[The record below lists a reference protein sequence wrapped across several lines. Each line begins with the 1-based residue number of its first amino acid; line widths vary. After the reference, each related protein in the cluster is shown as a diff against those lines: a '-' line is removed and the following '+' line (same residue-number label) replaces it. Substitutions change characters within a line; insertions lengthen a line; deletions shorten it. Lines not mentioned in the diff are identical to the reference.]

1 MKKLFT
7 IILVALLGFIS
18 SPAASAQI
26 KTITGSVKGA
36 DGEILVGATAV
47 ASSGAYAIADMDGLY
62 ELRVKPGETVVFSS
76 FGYDDVTVTVGQDNT
91 YDVVLP
97 VSAATMLE
105 EAVAIGYGTTTKK
118 EVTGSVTSLRVES
131 LDKGAFGDASGLLQG
146 KVAGLSITNPNGG
159 DPNGQ
164 MEILLR
170 GTNTLSAGQGPL
182 IIIDGVSGADL
193 RTINF
198 QEVETIDVLKDGS
211 AAAIYGTRGTNGV
224 IIITTRRAKAG
235 ATSVE
240 YRGQAITQTLL
251 SRAVPMNAEQ
261 YEYALTNFTDPGTD
275 GKYHTLYGGNT
286 DWFKEVTRTPFSH
299 RHSLALAGGSENFSH
314 RTTLNVE
321 QNQGML
327 KNNDNNKYLF
337 RTNIH
342 QTALEGWMTFDYNM
356 TYGKRKFNNT
366 RSGIFRQ
373 AFYHNPTEPVYDPTD
388 EYNGGYFTVGG
399 MDYYNP
405 VAMLKER
412 NSQYDVDDLAV
423 NGRATLNVLAV
434 EGLKWDN
441 FVSYSSKRSLYTD
454 YKTKFYPGEQGLKG
468 AAEISNSK
476 ETDFQYE
483 STLQYSRHIEDHN
496 IQAILGYAYEQQY
509 YMSSYLYN
517 YGFDTDWFG
526 PNNIGAGKAVLAG
539 AAEMSSSKT
548 SSRYI
553 AFFGRAMYNYK
564 DKYMASLS
572 LRRDGSSRFGTNN
585 KWGWFPAVSLGWRV
599 TEEDWMQ
606 DASWL
611 EELKLRAGF
620 GMTGNQDFGN
630 YKSLFLVMTS
640 GNFYYNG
647 TWSTSYAPA
656 SNANPNLAWEKKS
669 EFNVGADATI
679 FGKINV
685 TLDYYYRYTSNLLY
699 NYTVPV
705 PPYNYGTLFT
715 NVGAISNS
723 GIELTVDATPV
734 KTKDLSW
741 NTTVTASHNTNKLI
755 SFTNEEFAGQ
765 EYRIGWLNTPLGVYC
780 QRLIEGESIGTFYGP
795 NFIEIR
801 DSGSTKLAQTKEAD
815 WVNLG
820 TAYPWANIGWS
831 NSVSWK
837 NFTFSASLRASLG
850 GKVFNQMKAVYE
862 NITEFGT
869 KNILASWLD
878 CTNFTGKVVYS
889 DRYLEDATYVK
900 LDNVTINYNIPLKN
914 RTIVKDASVY
924 LSGQNLLVLTGYTGI
939 DPEVALT
946 GLTPGIEG
954 LSYYPRTRVFT
965 LGVNVKF

>member
-1 MKKLFT
+1 MKKLLS
-7 IILVALLGFIS
+7 IITALLALASLGAYAQSQTIS
-18 SPAASAQI
+18 
-26 KTITGSVKGA
+26 GSVKGA
-36 DGEILVGATAV
+36 DGEILVGATVV
-47 ASSGAYAIADMDGLY
+47 ASTGAYAIADLDGRF
-62 ELRVKPGETVVFSS
+62 ELRAKAGETLTVSS
-76 FGYDDVTVTVGQDNT
+76 FGYDDVVVTVGSQTN
-91 YDVVLP
+91 YDIVLP
-97 VSAATMLE
+97 VAAAMMLD

-118 EVTGSVTSLRVES
+118 EVTGSVTSLKVEA
-131 LDKGAFGDASGLLQG
+131 LDKGAFSDASGMLQG

-159 DPNGQ
+159 DPNGS

-193 RTINF
+193 QSINF

-224 IIITTRRAKAG
+224 IIITTRRAKSG

-261 YEYALTNFTDPGTD
+261 YEYALTNFKSPAAD
-275 GKYHTLYGGNT
+275 GSYNTLYGSDT

-299 RHSLALAGGSENFSH
+299 RHSLALAGGSEKFSH

-327 KNNDNNKYLF
+327 RNNDNNKYLF
-337 RTNIH
+337 KTNIH
-342 QTALEGWMTFDYNM
+342 QTALEGWLTFDYNLS
-356 TYGKRKFNNT
+356 YGKRKFNGT

-373 AFYHNPTEPVYDPTD
+373 AFYHNPTEPVYDPEDT
-388 EYNGGYFTVGG
+388 ENGGYFTVGG

-405 VAMLKER
+405 VAMLNER
-412 NSQYDVDDLAV
+412 KSNYDVDDASV
-423 NGRATLNVLAV
+423 NGRATLNILPV

-441 FVSYSSKRSLYTD
+441 FLSYSSKRSQYTD
-454 YKTKFYPGEQGLKG
+454 YKTKYYPGETGLKG
-468 AAEISNSK
+468 AAEIDNNKS
-476 ETDFQYE
+476 TDFQYE
-483 STLQYSRHIEDHN
+483 STLQYSRHLDEHN
-496 IQAILGYAYEQQY
+496 IQAILGYTYEQQY
-509 YMSSYLYN
+509 YNSSYIYN
-517 YGFDTDWFG
+517 YGFDTDFFG
-526 PNNIGAGKAVLAG
+526 VNNIGAGKAILTG

-553 AFFGRAMYNYK
+553 AFFGRVMYNYA

-572 LRRDGSSRFGTNN
+572 LRRDGSSRFGANN

-599 TEEDWMQ
+599 TEEDFMK
-606 DASWL
+606 DLNWL

-620 GMTGNQDFGN
+620 GMTGNQDFSN
-630 YKSLFLVMTS
+630 YKSLFLVKTS
-640 GNFYYNG
+640 GNFYYDG
-647 TWSTSYAPA
+647 QWSTAYAPA
-656 SNANPNLAWEKKS
+656 SNANPDLAWEKKS
-669 EFNVGADATI
+669 EFNVGFDASI
-679 FGKINV
+679 LKKVNV
-685 TLDYYYRYTSNLLY
+685 TVDYYYRLTSNLLY

-734 KTKDLSW
+734 KAKDLSW

-795 NFIEIR
+795 NFDGIR
-801 DSGSTKLAQTKEAD
+801 SSGSTKVVQTKESE

-820 TAYPWANIGWS
+820 NAYPWLNLGWS
-831 NSVSWK
+831 NSINWK
-837 NFTFSASLRASLG
+837 AFTVSASIRAALG

-862 NITEFGT
+862 NITELGT
-869 KNILASWLD
+869 KNVLASWLD
-878 CTNFTGKVVYS
+878 DTSFTGKVVYS

-900 LDNVTINYNIPLKN
+900 LDNLTVSYNIPLKN
-914 RTIVKDASVY
+914 RTLVKDASVY
-924 LSGQNLLVLTGYTGI
+924 LSGQNLLVLTGYSGV

-965 LGVNVKF
+965 FGVNVKF

>member
-1 MKKLFT
+1 MKKLFAT
-7 IILVALLGFIS
+7 IAIALLALSGIQAF
-18 SPAASAQI
+18 AQTKTVTGAI
-26 KTITGSVKGA
+26 KGS
-36 DGEILVGATAV
+36 DGEVLVGATAV
-47 ASSGAYAIADMDGLY
+47 ASSGAYAVADLDGKY
-62 ELRVKPGETVVFSS
+62 ELRVKAGEAVIFSS
-76 FGYDDVTVTVGQDNT
+76 FGYDDVTITIGDANV

-97 VSAATMLE
+97 VAAATMLE

-131 LDKGAFGDASGLLQG
+131 LDKGAFGDASGMLQG

-224 IIITTRRAKAG
+224 IIITTKRAKSG

-261 YEYALTNFTDPGTD
+261 YEYALTNFKQPDQTT
-275 GKYHTLYGGNT
+275 GKYNTLYGGNT

-373 AFYHNPTEPVYDPTD
+373 AFYHNPTEPVYDPDD
-388 EYNGGYFTVGG
+388 EENGGYFTVGG

-405 VAMLKER
+405 VAMLNER
-412 NSQYDVDDLAV
+412 QSQYDVDDLAV

-441 FVSYSSKRSLYTD
+441 FVSYGSKRSLYTD
-454 YKTKFYPGEQGLKG
+454 YKTKFYPGETGLKG
-468 AAEISNSK
+468 AGEVSNTK

-483 STLQYSRHIEDHN
+483 STLQYSKHMDAHN
-496 IQAILGYAYEQQY
+496 IQAILGYTYEQQY
-509 YMSSYLYN
+509 YFSAYMYN
-517 YGFDTDWFG
+517 YGFDTDFFG
-526 PNNIGAGKAVLAG
+526 PNNLGAGKALLTG
-539 AAEMSSSKT
+539 AAEMSTSKT

-553 AFFGRAMYNYK
+553 AFFGRLMYNYS
-564 DKYMASLS
+564 DKYMASVS
-572 LRRDGSSRFGTNN
+572 LRRDGSSRFGANN

-599 TEEDWMQ
+599 TEEDFME
-606 DASWL
+606 DAHWID
-611 EELKLRAGF
+611 ELKLRAGF

-630 YKSLFLVMTS
+630 YKSLFLVKTS
-640 GNFYYNG
+640 GNFYYDG
-647 TWSTSYAPA
+647 QWSTSYAPA
-656 SNANPNLAWEKKS
+656 SNANPDLAWEKKS
-669 EFNVGADATI
+669 EFNVGLDASL
-679 FGKINV
+679 FNKINV

-699 NYTVPV
+699 NYSVPV

-723 GIELTVDATPV
+723 GIELTVDATPI
-734 KTKDLSW
+734 KTKNITW
-741 NTTVTASHNTNKLI
+741 NTTITASHNDNKLI

-795 NFIEIR
+795 HFLGIR
-801 DSGSTKLAQTKEAD
+801 SSGSTKVEQTKEKD
-815 WVNLG
+815 WIKLG
-820 TAYPWANIGWS
+820 NAYPWANIGWS

-837 NFTFSASLRASLG
+837 NFTLSASLRASLG

-862 NITEFGT
+862 NITELGT
-869 KNILASWLD
+869 KNVLASWLD
-878 CTNFTGKVVYS
+878 DTSFTGKVVYS
-889 DRYLEDATYVK
+889 DKYLEDATYVK
-900 LDNVTINYNIPLKN
+900 LDNVTLNYNVPLKN
-914 RTIVKDASVY
+914 RTLIKDVAVY
-924 LSGQNLLVLTGYTGI
+924 LSGQNLLVLTGYTGV

>member
-1 MKKLFT
+1 MKKLFAT
-7 IILVALLGFIS
+7 IAIALLALSGIQAF
-18 SPAASAQI
+18 AQNKAVTGAI
-26 KTITGSVKGA
+26 KGS
-36 DGEILVGATAV
+36 DGEVLVGATAV
-47 ASSGAYAIADMDGLY
+47 ASSGSYAVADLDGKY
-62 ELRVKPGETVVFSS
+62 EIRVKAGETVVFSS
-76 FGYDDVTVTVGQDNT
+76 FGYDDVTITIGDASV

-97 VSAATMLE
+97 VAAATMLE

-131 LDKGAFGDASGLLQG
+131 LDKGAFGDASGMLQG

-224 IIITTRRAKAG
+224 IIITTKRAKAG

-251 SRAVPMNAEQ
+251 SRAVPMSADQ
-261 YEYALTNFTDPGTD
+261 YEHALTNFTLPSDDGT
-275 GKYHTLYGGNT
+275 YHTLYGAKT

-299 RHSLALAGGSENFSH
+299 RHSLALAGGSEKFSH

-373 AFYHNPTEPVYDPTD
+373 AFYHNPTEPVYDADDTD
-388 EYNGGYFTVGG
+388 NGGYFTVGG

-405 VAMLKER
+405 VAMLNER
-412 NSQYDVDDLAV
+412 QSQYDVDDLAV
-423 NGRATLNVLAV
+423 NGRVTLNILPV

-441 FVSYSSKRSLYTD
+441 FLSYGSKRSLYTD
-454 YKTKFYPGEQGLKG
+454 YKTKFYPGETGLKG
-468 AAEISNSK
+468 AGEISNSK

-483 STLQYSRHIEDHN
+483 STLQYSKHLDSHN
-496 IQAILGYAYEQQY
+496 IQAILGYTYEQQY
-509 YMSSYLYN
+509 YFSAYMYN
-517 YGFDTDWFG
+517 YGFDTDFFG
-526 PNNIGAGKAVLAG
+526 VNNIGAGKAILTG

-553 AFFGRAMYNYK
+553 AFFGRVMYNYA
-564 DKYMASLS
+564 DKYMASVS
-572 LRRDGSSRFGTNN
+572 LRRDGSSRFGANH

-599 TEEDWMQ
+599 TEEDFMQ
-606 DASWL
+606 DANWL
-611 EELKLRAGF
+611 DELKLRAGF

-630 YKSLFLVMTS
+630 YKSLFLVKTT

-647 TWSTSYAPA
+647 QWSTSYAPA
-656 SNANPNLAWEKKS
+656 SNANPDLAWEKKS
-669 EFNVGADATI
+669 EFNIGADATL
-679 FGKINV
+679 FNKINV

-699 NYTVPV
+699 NYTETV

-715 NVGAISNS
+715 NVGSISNS
-723 GIELTVDATPV
+723 GIELTV
-734 KTKDLSW
+734 
-741 NTTVTASHNTNKLI
+741 
-755 SFTNEEFAGQ
+755 
-765 EYRIGWLNTPLGVYC
+765 
-780 QRLIEGESIGTFYGP
+780 
-795 NFIEIR
+795 
-801 DSGSTKLAQTKEAD
+801 
-815 WVNLG
+815 
-820 TAYPWANIGWS
+820 
-831 NSVSWK
+831 
-837 NFTFSASLRASLG
+837 
-850 GKVFNQMKAVYE
+850 
-862 NITEFGT
+862 
-869 KNILASWLD
+869 
-878 CTNFTGKVVYS
+878 
-889 DRYLEDATYVK
+889 
-900 LDNVTINYNIPLKN
+900 
-914 RTIVKDASVY
+914 
-924 LSGQNLLVLTGYTGI
+924 
-939 DPEVALT
+939 
-946 GLTPGIEG
+946 
-954 LSYYPRTRVFT
+954 
-965 LGVNVKF
+965 